1 MIEANFLQDT
11 LLDDFEEEGNLRGY
25 QLPIQA
31 DKRKKPDKFQRIE
44 AVSPLWERGFVF
56 YNEDLQNDPD
66 MLAGIEQTLSIEKA
80 AAHTMMVP
88 TLMKVQSMYCRSI
101 QEYRSLNRA
110 SAHAGL
116 LKIYG
121 KMKQFIKDLILSY
134 RIKRAIRLAEE
145 LSRVSKRRYLVLMV
159 AGIPKVYSKQE
170 LKR

>member
-31 DKRKKPDKFQRIE
+31 DKRKSRTSSSVSKRYRRFGNAVLSFTTRIYRMIRTCWRVSNRHFQ
-44 AVSPLWERGFVF
+44 SK
-56 YNEDLQNDPD
+56 
-66 MLAGIEQTLSIEKA
+66 KA